1 MRSLPKYIS
10 HIVKLTVE
18 RKILR
23 PWKKNQISFTKD
35 KRKFIHSID
44 LFPFRSN
51 PPFPRLIPS
60 VPNYL
65 MVQQTMLKDARSSS
79 TPGER
84 EANERGDVRVKRRDR
99 TWWSRRRIDRD
110 VAGHTANLQ
119 IDSRVYTDVHTLNV
133 RFRFRLESA
142 LLCRAAHKRQPKA
155 YRTRS
160 APPQTWR
167 AIDIDGWGG
176 EHRIDGS
183 PSSGNS
189 PLSLPEKSWRRKEGK
204 RLRARFKLAAQS
216 SSKGNLPS
224 HPLDSSW
231 EYYQPTCLV
240 TYLLRPSSYFVR
252 TCIDG

>member
-84 EANERGDVRVKRRDR
+84 EANESRRPSQTEGSNVVVKA
-99 TWWSRRRIDRD
+99 TYWSRRSRSYGESANRFEGVHGRAHVKRPFPIPPRIR
-110 VAGHTANLQ
+110 VIMPCGAQKATEGLSNALRSTANVARDRYRWMGRRASHRWLTFLREQ
-119 IDSRVYTDVHTLNV
+119 SSFPPREKLGKEGGKKVARSIQT
-133 RFRFRLESA
+133 
-142 LLCRAAHKRQPKA
+142 CRAK
-155 YRTRS
+155 
-160 APPQTWR
+160 
-167 AIDIDGWGG
+167 
-176 EHRIDGS
+176 
-183 PSSGNS
+183 
-189 PLSLPEKSWRRKEGK
+189 
-204 RLRARFKLAAQS
+204 
-216 SSKGNLPS
+216 
-224 HPLDSSW
+224 
-231 EYYQPTCLV
+231 
-240 TYLLRPSSYFVR
+240 
-252 TCIDG
+252 